1 VPTGTAASSARRAEA
16 CRRTARARAE
26 SLRDG
31 GVPILEGVRASSFS
45 RSTAAHNRAFVTPRA
60 TSRSSRA
67 AARIE
72 ALRADL
78 RRHGRLY
85 HVLDAPEISDEAY
98 DALMQ
103 ELRDLEA
110 AHPELVT
117 PDSPTQRVGAPPSE
131 AFRPVVHPQR
141 MFSLANAFDEDELR
155 AWYRRVDAALP
166 GQTIE
171 LVCEL
176 KFDGA
181 AVSLIYQDG
190 AFVQGATRGDG
201 VRGEDVTPNL
211 RTLSLRTRD
220 PLVLR
225 LRPESDPPP
234 FVEVRGEV
242 YLSTDALESINA
254 ERTAAGAAPFANPRN
269 AAAGSLRQLD
279 PAVTA
284 RRPLA
289 LYVYQIGEVRGRRFR
304 SHWESL
310 AWAKDAGLPV
320 SPHARRVGAM
330 DDVLA
335 YVADWTARRGDLPY
349 GTDGVVVKVDSL
361 DQQAELGTTSQ
372 APRWAIAYKFPAEE
386 AETRVQNIAVQVGRT
401 GALTPV
407 AELEPVRVSGV
418 IVRRATLHNEDE
430 LQRKDVRVG
439 DAVIVRR
446 AGEVIPEI
454 VRVLTEKRTGAERA
468 FVMPAQC
475 PVCGSPVERK
485 PGEAVS
491 RCTGG
496 AVCPAQILERLI
508 HIASRDALNID
519 GVGPKILQQLLDR
532 ELIADPADLFRLTH
546 AQLLTLDR
554 MAARSAENVIA
565 SIDRSRRTTLPR
577 LVYGLGIRHVGVHVA
592 ELLARHFGE
601 VDRLASAPAEEIAD
615 IPGVGPTIAASVAEF
630 FARPETRALL
640 DKLRAA
646 GVRAEAPPPAEGRFA
661 GKTFVFT
668 GTLDRFSR
676 REAADRV
683 RAHGGVV
690 GDGLTSHADYLV
702 AGAAA
707 GSKLERARKL
717 GVTVLTEDE
726 FIALLEGG

>member
-1 VPTGTAASSARRAEA
+1 M
-16 CRRTARARAE
+16 
-26 SLRDG
+26 
-31 GVPILEGVRASSFS
+31 
-45 RSTAAHNRAFVTPRA
+45 TPRA
-60 TSRSSRA
+60 TSRGSRA

-78 RRHGRLY
+78 RRHSHRY

-103 ELRDLEA
+103 ELRDLET

-141 MFSLANAFDEDELR
+141 MYSLANAFDEEDLR
-155 AWYRRVDAALP
+155 AWHRRVEAALA
-166 GQTIE
+166 GQAVE

-181 AVSLIYQDG
+181 AVSLIYADG
-190 AFVQGATRGDG
+190 VFAQGATRGDG

-211 RTLSLRTRD
+211 RTIHSV
-220 PLVLR
+220 PLR
-225 LRPESDPPP
+225 LRPEADPPA
-234 FVEVRGEV
+234 FVEARGEV
-242 YLSTDALESINA
+242 YLSSRALDSINE
-254 ERTAAGAAPFANPRN
+254 ERTAAGAPPFANPRN

-289 LYVYQIGEVRGRRFR
+289 LFVYQIGEVRGRRFR
-304 SHWESL
+304 SHWETL
-310 AWAKDAGLPV
+310 VWARDAGLPV
-320 SPHARRVGAM
+320 NPHAQRVVSIDEA
-330 DDVLA
+330 LA
-335 YVADWTARRGDLPY
+335 YVADWTARRADLPY

-430 LQRKDVRVG
+430 LRRKDVRIG

-454 VRVLTEKRTGAERA
+454 VRVLVDKRTGEERE
-468 FVMPAQC
+468 FSMPTHC

-485 PGEAVS
+485 PDQAVS

-508 HIASRDALNID
+508 HFASRDALNID
-519 GVGPKILQQLLDR
+519 GVGPKILQQ
-532 ELIADPADLFRLTH
+532 
-546 AQLLTLDR
+546 
-554 MAARSAENVIA
+554 
-565 SIDRSRRTTLPR
+565 
-577 LVYGLGIRHVGVHVA
+577 
-592 ELLARHFGE
+592 
-601 VDRLASAPAEEIAD
+601 
-615 IPGVGPTIAASVAEF
+615 
-630 FARPETRALL
+630 FARPR
-640 DKLRAA
+640 
-646 GVRAEAPPPAEGRFA
+646 
-661 GKTFVFT
+661 
-668 GTLDRFSR
+668 
-676 REAADRV
+676 ADR
-683 RAHGGVV
+683 R
-690 GDGLTSHADYLV
+690 SR
-702 AGAAA
+702 
-707 GSKLERARKL
+707 GSVP
-717 GVTVLTEDE
+717 G
-726 FIALLEGG
+726 